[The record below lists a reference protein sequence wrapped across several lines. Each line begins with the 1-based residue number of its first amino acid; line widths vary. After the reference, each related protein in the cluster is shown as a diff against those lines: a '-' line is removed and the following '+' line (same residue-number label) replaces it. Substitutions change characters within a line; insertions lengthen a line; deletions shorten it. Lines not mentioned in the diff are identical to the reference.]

1 MTTETNTLTPTDRKE
16 TDRKGDEEVDQ
27 HSISATTT
35 EKTATTVPRI
45 LANYVGG
52 RWVKSS
58 ASGLLNVIN
67 PASGE
72 VLARVPL
79 SGVADVEAA
88 VAAANAALPD
98 WRSRSVGERT
108 EFIYALREKF
118 RQRIDELAASV
129 TREGGKVLSDARA
142 EISRSVEVLEVA
154 CAAPMTMQGRI
165 LEGVA
170 RGINTETIRQPLGV
184 CAAITP
190 FNFPAMVPMWFLPFA
205 IVCGNTF
212 VLKPS
217 EQVPLT
223 SELMFHIFEEIGLPS
238 GVVNLVHGAH
248 DAVNAI
254 LDSPGIRAVSFVGSV
269 NTAKYIYRRA
279 AEKGK
284 RVQALGG
291 AKNYMVVMP
300 DAVVDKT
307 VSNVLGSA
315 FGASGQRC
323 MAGSVLVTVG
333 SAKTAIMDRLKAG
346 AEKLVAGDGM
356 NAKAS
361 LGPVISSAAC
371 ERIHDAIESGIKEG
385 AELLVDGRRPTAVP
399 AGGNFVGPTIL
410 NNVTPEMSVAREEIF
425 GPVLSVIHV
434 ETLDEAIALVN
445 SDPRGNGTS
454 IFTENGAAVR
464 EYSRRIEVGM
474 VGVNIGV
481 AASPAYFPFSG
492 WKDSFFGDLHVH
504 GWDAVEFFTR
514 KKTVTSRYFSA
525 GETGKFFVEQGD
537 KH

>member
-1 MTTETNTLTPTDRKE
+1 MTTESSTLTPVNK
-16 TDRKGDEEVDQ
+16 
-27 HSISATTT
+27 TTST
-35 EKTATTVPRI
+35 HPVSEKTAATRI

-52 RWVKSS
+52 RWAPVS
-58 ASGLLNVIN
+58 ASGLLDVTN
-67 PASGE
+67 PANGE

-79 SGVADVEAA
+79 SGVAEVEAA
-88 VAAANAALPD
+88 VAAASTALPD
-98 WRSRSVGERT
+98 WRARSVGERT
-108 EFIYALREKF
+108 EFIFAMREKF

-142 EISRSVEVLEVA
+142 EITRSIEVLEVA

-170 RGINTETIRQPLGV
+170 RGINTETIRQPIGV

-190 FNFPAMVPMWFLPFA
+190 FNFPVMVPMWFLPFA

-223 SELMFHIFEEIGLPS
+223 SELMFHIFEEIGLPK
-238 GVVNLVHGAH
+238 GVVNLVHGAQ

-300 DAVVDKT
+300 DAVIDKT
-307 VSNVLGSA
+307 VSNVIGSA

-333 SAKTAIMDRLKAG
+333 SARAAILGKLKEG

-356 NAKAS
+356 DAKAS
-361 LGPVISSAAC
+361 LGPVISHASC
-371 ERIHDAIESGIKEG
+371 ERIHDAIESGLKEG
-385 AELLVDGRRPTAVP
+385 AELLVDGRRPAGVP
-399 AGGNFVGPTIL
+399 KGGNFVGPTIL
-410 NNVTPEMSVAREEIF
+410 NNVTADMRVCREEIF
-425 GPVLSVIHV
+425 GPVLSVMHV
-434 ETLDEAIALVN
+434 NTLDEAIALVN

>member
-1 MTTETNTLTPTDRKE
+1 MTPETNTLPSVDKTSL
-16 TDRKGDEEVDQ
+16 DEATLDQ
-27 HSISATTT
+27 STITGAKI
-35 EKTATTVPRI
+35 EKIAASPI
-45 LANYVGG
+45 LANYVDG
-52 RWVKSS
+52 RWVPAQ
-58 ASGLLNVIN
+58 ASGLLDVTN
-67 PASGE
+67 PADGR

-79 SGVADVEAA
+79 SSTADIEAA
-88 VAAANAALPD
+88 VTAAGAALPD
-98 WRSRSVGERT
+98 WRARSVGERT
-108 EFIYALREKF
+108 EFIFALREKF
-118 RQRIDELAASV
+118 RQRIDELAVSV
-129 TREGGKVLSDARA
+129 TRESGKVLSDARA
-142 EISRSVEVLEVA
+142 EISRTIEVLEVA
-154 CAAPMTMQGRI
+154 CATPMTMQGRI

-170 RGINTETIRQPLGV
+170 RGINTETIRQPIGV

-223 SELMFHIFEEIGLPS
+223 SELMFHIFEEIGLPP

-269 NTAKYIYRRA
+269 NTAKYIYRRS
-279 AEKGK
+279 AENGK

-307 VSNVLGSA
+307 VSNVLSSA
-315 FGASGQRC
+315 FGNAGQRC

-333 SAKTAIMDRLKAG
+333 SAETAIMGPLKVG

-356 NAKAS
+356 DAKVS

-371 ERIHDAIESGIKEG
+371 DRIHEAIEIGLQEG
-385 AELLVDGRRPTAVP
+385 AELLVDGRRPAGVP
-399 AGGNFVGPTIL
+399 SGGNFVGPTIL
-410 NNVTPEMSVAREEIF
+410 NNVTPEMRAAREEIF
-425 GPVLSVIHV
+425 GPVLSVMHV
-434 ETLDEAIALVN
+434 DTLDQAIALVN

>member
-1 MTTETNTLTPTDRKE
+1 MTAQMDTLPSARTAVAETALGARTLKNFIGGQWLTA
-16 TDRKGDEEVDQ
+16 KG
-27 HSISATTT
+27 
-35 EKTATTVPRI
+35 
-45 LANYVGG
+45 
-52 RWVKSS
+52 
-58 ASGLLNVIN
+58 SGLLDVTN
-67 PASGE
+67 PATGE

-79 SGVADVEAA
+79 SGRVEVEAA
-88 VAAANAALPD
+88 VAAATTALPN
-98 WRSRSVGERT
+98 WRACAIGERT

-118 RQRIDELAASV
+118 RQRIDELAASI
-129 TREGGKVLSDARA
+129 TSEGGKVLSDARA
-142 EISRSVEVLEVA
+142 EVTRTIEVLEVA
-154 CAAPMTMQGRI
+154 CATPMTMQGRI
-165 LEGVA
+165 LDGVA
-170 RGINTETIRQPLGV
+170 RGISTETIRQPVGV

-190 FNFPAMVPMWFLPFA
+190 FNFPCMVPMWFLPFA

-223 SELMFHIFEEIGLPS
+223 SELMCHILEEIGLPR
-238 GVVNLVHGAH
+238 GVVNVVHGAH

-254 LDSPGIRAVSFVGSV
+254 LDSPGIRAISFVGSV

-279 AEKGK
+279 AENGK

-307 VSNVLGSA
+307 VTNILGSA
-315 FGASGQRC
+315 FGNAGQRC
-323 MAGSVLVTVG
+323 MAGSVVVTVG
-333 SAKTAIMDRLKAG
+333 SARQAIMDRLKEEAQ
-346 AEKLVAGDGM
+346 KLVAGDGTDS
-356 NAKAS
+356 KAS
-361 LGPVISSAAC
+361 LGPVISRTAC
-371 ERIHDAIESGIKEG
+371 DRIHECIESGVKEG
-385 AELLVDGRRPTAVP
+385 AELLVDGRRPVGLP
-399 AGGNFVGPTIL
+399 SGGNFVGPTIL
-410 NNVTPEMSVAREEIF
+410 NNVTADMRVARDEIF
-425 GPVLSVIHV
+425 GPVLSVMHV
-434 ETLDEAIALVN
+434 DTLEEAIELVN
-445 SDPRGNGTS
+445 RDPRGNGTS

-464 EYSRRIEVGM
+464 EYSRRVEVGM

-514 KKTVTSRYFSA
+514 KKTVTSRFFSK
-525 GETGKFFVEQGD
+525 GETGKYFVEQGD

>member
-1 MTTETNTLTPTDRKE
+1 MTVQTNTLAHPDSTN
-16 TDRKGDEEVDQ
+16 
-27 HSISATTT
+27 ATARTL
-35 EKTATTVPRI
+35 E
-45 LANYVGG
+45 NYIDG
-52 RWVKSS
+52 RWVPARTS
-58 ASGLLNVIN
+58 AHQDVTN
-67 PASGE
+67 PANGE

-79 SGVADVEAA
+79 SGAADVEAA
-88 VAAANAALPD
+88 AAAAKAALPD
-98 WRSRSVGERT
+98 WRGRSIGERT
-108 EFIYALREKF
+108 EFIFALREQF
-118 RQRIDELAASV
+118 RRRIDDLAASI
-129 TREGGKVLSDARA
+129 TQEGGKVLSDARA
-142 EISRSVEVLEVA
+142 EVTRSIEVLEVA
-154 CAAPMTMQGRI
+154 CATPMTMQGRV

-170 RGINTETIRQPLGV
+170 RGINTETIRQPVGV

-223 SELMFHIFEEIGLPS
+223 SELICHILEEIGLPR

-248 DAVNAI
+248 DVVNAI
-254 LDSPGIRAVSFVGSV
+254 LDNPGINAVSFVGSV

-307 VSNVLGSA
+307 VSNILGSA
-315 FGASGQRC
+315 FGNAGQRC

-333 SAKTAIMDRLKAG
+333 AAQSAIMPRLKEEAQ
-346 AEKLVAGDGM
+346 KLVAGDGRDP
-356 NAKAS
+356 KSS
-361 LGPVISSAAC
+361 LGPVISPAAC
-371 ERIHDAIESGIKEG
+371 DRIHEAIETGIREG
-385 AELLVDGRRPTAVP
+385 AELLVDGRRPGGVP

-410 NNVTPEMSVAREEIF
+410 NNVKPDMRAAREEIF
-425 GPVLSVIHV
+425 GPVLSVMHV
-434 ETLDEAIALVN
+434 TSLDEAIALVN
-445 SDPRGNGTS
+445 NDPRGNGTS
-454 IFTENGAAVR
+454 IFTEDGAAVR
-464 EYSRRIEVGM
+464 EYSGRVEVGM

-514 KKTVTSRYFSA
+514 KKTVTSRYFSS
-525 GETGKFFVEQGD
+525 GTSGKFFTEQGD